1 MLWPA
6 DIARFCA
13 MLRLTYIEGQ
23 IQGGESVVWF
33 RTEKGEKICYRPE
46 DIRRTLENKK
56 HER

>member
-23 IQGGESVVWF
+23 LERGESVLWF
-33 RTEKGEKICYRPE
+33 RTETGERISYRPE
-46 DIRRTLENKK
+46 DIRRTLEERK